1 MSENDVGYKKPPQ
14 KHRFRK
20 GVSGNPRGRPKD
32 RKSQKQNPNL
42 GYLEIFNKMLSE
54 NIEIREAGCQ
64 KQVTKQEAFLKKLF
78 ADAMNGDK
86 TSIKIVM
93 RYIEAASLAN
103 SEVRDKTIDEIVITF
118 VSPKIRYED
127 ANEEDII
134 KST

>member
-1 MSENDVGYKKPPQ
+1 MSENDVGYKRPPQ

-20 GVSGNPRGRPKD
+20 GISGNPRGRPKG
-32 RKSQKQNPNL
+32 RKSQKQNHNL

-54 NIEIREAGCQ
+54 SIEIREAGCQ

-93 RYIEAASLAN
+93 RYIEAAALAN
-103 SEVRDKTIDEIVITF
+103 NQMKPDTIDEVVVTF
-118 VSPKIRYED
+118 VSPKMRYEY